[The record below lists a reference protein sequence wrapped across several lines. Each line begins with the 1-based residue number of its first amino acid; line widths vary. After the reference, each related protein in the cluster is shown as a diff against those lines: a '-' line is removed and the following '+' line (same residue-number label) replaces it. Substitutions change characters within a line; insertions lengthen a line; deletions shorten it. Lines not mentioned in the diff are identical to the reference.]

1 MIQPVRVMFFG
12 DSICVGQYVSIH
24 RGWVTRTSSS
34 LYELG
39 ERYAKPIVVTNAS
52 QNGRTT
58 RQALENMAYEVQSP
72 GADILIV
79 QFGMN
84 DCNYWKS
91 DRGMPRVSKK
101 VFWANL
107 HEIIDRALACGVQ
120 KIFLN
125 SNHPTGRNDEILPHT
140 NLTYQQSNEQYN
152 AIIRKV
158 ASERSDNVSLNE
170 IETIFKKRTG
180 DDKDKINE
188 LLMPEP
194 DLLHLSEKGHDL
206 YYESVYPRIETAVL
220 TLLKKRYGITK

>member
-1 MIQPVRVMFFG
+1 
-12 DSICVGQYVSIH
+12 VSIH
-24 RGWVTRTSSS
+24 RGWVTRTSSRLS
-34 LYELG
+34 ELG
-39 ERYAKPIVVTNAS
+39 KKYGRAIVVTNAS

-84 DCNYWKS
+84 DCNFWES
-91 DRGMPRVSKK
+91 DRGIPRVSKK

-107 HEIIDRALACGVQ
+107 HEIIDRALAFGVQ

-125 SNHPTGRNDEILPHT
+125 SNHPTGRNDEILPYT
-140 NLTYQQSNEQYN
+140 DLTYQQSNEQYN

-158 ASERSDNVSLNE
+158 ASERSDIVTLNE
-170 IETIFKKRTG
+170 IETIFKNRIKN
-180 DDKDKINE
+180 DQQNINE
-188 LLMPEP
+188 FLMPKP

-206 YYESVYPRIETAVL
+206 YFDIVYPKVEAAVI
-220 TLLKKRYGITK
+220 TLLKEIHGIYR